1 MIPAGLS
8 LRVVWNNRK
17 VLSSSKAFR
26 SLHGLVKTVE
36 RGVQEVELSRSVGR
50 DSRFMESVKC
60 GEPVILVT
68 DLASFLEVSVNS
80 G

>member
-26 SLHGLVKTVE
+26 SLAWTG
-36 RGVQEVELSRSVGR
+36 
-50 DSRFMESVKC
+50 
-60 GEPVILVT
+60 
-68 DLASFLEVSVNS
+68 
-80 G
+80 